1 MISRARH
8 RTKNGATEAFATSG
22 ASPLFRLSATMV
34 ELSLRHKQP
43 DSRTDIPA
51 KFPISVETCSP
62 EARGQ
67 LVRSMAGTA
76 EEEGRKAAQ
85 RPHSGLVQASRERL
99 RTSISRISDQGVK
112 ILAWM
117 RTRTG
122 IVTLALL
129 AFPAVYAFLH
139 QSDSVK
145 SQSQIPAIAQ
155 PPEKPLVR
163 SIAPRN
169 THSHAHALAPKKAKS
184 RSHPSDYIAKD
195 TYIYYGKDGKPSH

>member
-1 MISRARH
+1 MINGARQ
-8 RTKNGATEAFATSG
+8 RTKNSGTEAFATSG

-51 KFPISVETCSP
+51 KFPISVESCSP

-67 LVRSMAGTA
+67 LVRSMAGTT
-76 EEEGRKAAQ
+76 EEEGSKAAQ
-85 RPHSGLVQASRERL
+85 LPHSGLVQASRELL
-99 RTSISRISDQGVK
+99 RTSISRISDQGIK
-112 ILAWM
+112 IFAWR

-129 AFPAVYAFLH
+129 AFPAVYAFRY

-145 SQSQIPAIAQ
+145 SQSQIPAIVQ
-155 PPEKPLVR
+155 HPERPLVP

-169 THSHAHALAPKKAKS
+169 THNHAQTVAPKKAKS

-195 TYIYYGKDGKPSH
+195 TYIYYGKDDNPSH